1 MKDNSRNP
9 TKEWVARIFGVLS
22 PSAAELT
29 AHAEADAAAE
39 LACARTEAG
48 QRVQAAERR
57 GRAEQQAAV
66 RQMGLDALDA
76 AIWQGNP
83 KAARQALDLLER
95 EYDR

>member
-9 TKEWVARIFGVLS
+9 TKEWFARIFGVLP

-39 LACARTEAG
+39 LACARAEAV
-48 QRVQAAERR
+48 QRVQAAELR

-66 RQMGLDALDA
+66 R
-76 AIWQGNP
+76 
-83 KAARQALDLLER
+83 
-95 EYDR
+95 

>member
-9 TKEWVARIFGVLS
+9 TKEWFARIFGVLP

-29 AHAEADAAAE
+29 AHAEAV
-39 LACARTEAG
+39 
-48 QRVQAAERR
+48 QRVQAAELR